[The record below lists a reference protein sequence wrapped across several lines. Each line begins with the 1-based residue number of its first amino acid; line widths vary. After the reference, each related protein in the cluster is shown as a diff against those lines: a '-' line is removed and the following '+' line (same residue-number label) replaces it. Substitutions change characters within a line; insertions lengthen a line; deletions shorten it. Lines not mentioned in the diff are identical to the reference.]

1 MKTYKGKYIPKN
13 PNKYK
18 GDHTNI
24 IYRSSWELKFM
35 KYCDARKSIIEWSSE
50 EIIIPYR
57 SPLDGR
63 IHRYFVDFYIKSI
76 DMNNNITNYL
86 VEVKPKNKINPPIKN
101 SQNSK
106 KYLYEVY
113 EYLKNQAKWNA
124 AKEYCK
130 DKKMEFIIIT
140 EDNLGIK

>member
-1 MKTYKGKYIPKN
+1 MKTYKGKYVPKN

-18 GDHTNI
+18 GDYTNI

-35 KYCDARKSIIEWSSE
+35 KYCDTRKSIIEWSSE

-57 SPLDGR
+57 SPLDGK
-63 IHRYFVDFYIKSI
+63 IHRYFVDFYVKSI
-76 DMNNNITNYL
+76 DMDNNITNYL
-86 VEVKPKNKINPPIKN
+86 VEIKPKKQIDPPIKN
-101 SQNSK
+101 SKNSK
-106 KYLYEVY
+106 KYIYEVY
-113 EYLKNQAKWNA
+113 EYAKNQAKWNA

-130 DKKMEFIIIT
+130 TRKMEFIIIT

>member
-76 DMNNNITNYL
+76 DTNNNITNYL
-86 VEVKPKNKINPPIKN
+86 VEVKPKNKINPPVKN

-106 KYLYEVY
+106 KYLHEVY

-124 AKEYCK
+124 AKEYCR